1 MEIHVLAVG
10 ALQTNC
16 YLIDTGAGN
25 AIIVDPGANPGGIL
39 EFLSREHLRPVYLI
53 YTHGHYDHIG
63 ATTPLRQAGAKAIL
77 PREDRDLFLN
87 PALIGAGLFTH
98 FRGYTPEE
106 PDLLCG
112 EGDKVELDGLR
123 LTFLHTPGHS
133 KGSSVLMGDGVLF
146 TGDTL
151 FAGGCGRTDLYGGS
165 EQQLNAS
172 LKRLAALEGD
182 YQILP
187 GHGPQSMLSV
197 ERITNPYLGTSYD
210 DIF

>member
-112 EGDKVELDGLR
+112 EGDKVELD
-123 LTFLHTPGHS
+123 
-133 KGSSVLMGDGVLF
+133 
-146 TGDTL
+146 
-151 FAGGCGRTDLYGGS
+151 TDLYGGS

>member
-151 FAGGCGRTDLYGGS
+151 FAGSMGRSDFPGGNT
-165 EQQLNAS
+165 QQLFDS
-172 LKRLAALEGD
+172 LKKLALLEGD
-182 YQILP
+182 YQVLP
-187 GHGPQSMLSV
+187 GHDRTTTLGR
-197 ERITNPYLGTSYD
+197 ERVSNVFVLEALK
-210 DIF
+210 

>member
-151 FAGGCGRTDLYGGS
+151 FAGTAAERLPEAPGRPGGRLPDS
-165 EQQLNAS
+165 SRARAAVHALRRENYQSLSGDQL
-172 LKRLAALEGD
+172 
-182 YQILP
+182 
-187 GHGPQSMLSV
+187 
-197 ERITNPYLGTSYD
+197 
-210 DIF
+210 